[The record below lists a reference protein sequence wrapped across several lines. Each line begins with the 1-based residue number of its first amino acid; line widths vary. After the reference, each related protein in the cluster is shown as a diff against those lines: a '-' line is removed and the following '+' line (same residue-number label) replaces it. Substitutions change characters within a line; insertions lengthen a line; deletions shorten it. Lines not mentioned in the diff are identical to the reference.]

1 MNPRHS
7 SVLRSLVLLLV
18 LTCCSVLPAQ
28 TLLVQDD
35 VVTRETISATTITLA
50 GRGELLVTGSGDP
63 LPGCTVH
70 FNSPDAWL
78 RLPAVLPSA
87 VQSTL
92 LSRFRVSG
100 ANAVPGTN
108 LRIVQHTQGAV
119 VMAHGDD
126 FPAFEA
132 FDARSFAG
140 SRKLLYPYAEYDGT
154 SLGRMDAAIQSFR
167 LRRGYMATV
176 ATAENGTGTSRVYI
190 AQDGDLEVGRLP
202 DSLENAIRFVRIF
215 PWRWVSKKGFAGNIG
230 GNLRPAWWYN
240 WNLDQNSSL
249 NREYVAIRQTRWWPG
264 LDQNWKT
271 RGINHLLGYNEPDH
285 PDQANLSVSEAIA
298 GWPDLLGTGLRV
310 GAPAIT
316 DGGKAWLTDFMSRAN
331 AAGLRVDFV
340 PVHYYRSYWTA
351 ADPDGAT
358 TQFYNFLKDIYDT
371 VKRPLWITE
380 FNNGANWTSGPDPTY
395 AQQAATVGKMIE
407 MLDSTPFVER
417 YAIYNWVEDVR
428 RVVWDDGW
436 PTAAGEVYRDKAS
449 PLSYRQEMADAGTG
463 NSARY
468 DFDGDAHDSWG
479 HGQDAMMAGAPTFTS
494 GRSGQAILLDGD
506 DYLQLSPRIAD
517 TTNFTFAAW
526 VLWNGGG
533 NWQRIFD
540 FGADTSN
547 YLALT
552 PKAGSAGGLRFLMRN
567 GGSEQQLNAPA
578 LATGTW
584 THIAVTINGD
594 TGRLFVNGLPVNTNT
609 AMTIDPVDVGTRFN
623 FLGRSQFSADPLFNG
638 RLDDVR
644 IVSSA
649 LSDAQVKAIVDTAPP
664 RFTTTNLSKP
674 TALRG
679 QPYAG
684 SVAGDA
690 SGGAGTRTFSK
701 MSGPAWLTVSPDG
714 SLSGVPTSGDTQ
726 LCRASLRVTDG
737 NGAIHAAFLNIPVE
751 DPPGSSLRYGFDGHA
766 RASAGTADA
775 TATGN
780 PSYTAGR
787 SGQAINLDGTDDH
800 LRVPAGPAS
809 LATCTIATWI
819 QWDGGG
825 NWQRIFDFGNGGDE
839 GLFLTP
845 KSAAG
850 TLQFT
855 IRNREDACTLETTAP
870 PVGAWMHLAVTIG
883 NGSASLFVNGSRAA
897 TAGTTL
903 TPLAIDPAICFL
915 GRSQFSA
922 DPFFD
927 GRIDEFCIYPEILT
941 QSAITALRAGLPPRF
956 TTDGSLTR
964 PDAVPG
970 QPYNHSLALSA
981 ADPTAG
987 TVFSFAKVSGP
998 AWLTVVPDGR
1008 ISGLPSAADAGT
1020 NVFRVRVTD
1029 PSLYSADAEL
1039 RIVVTPTPDLV
1050 AHYQFDG
1057 SFATAAGNAP
1067 AGTASGSPVFT
1078 AGLFDR
1084 ALAFDGTNDRV
1095 ALSPN
1100 AAAGLGDATFAV
1112 RLRWHGGADWQRIF
1126 DFGSGEN
1133 DYLMLSPS
1141 ADTGTPQFA
1150 IRSAA
1155 GTVQRLSSPIALP
1168 ENEWSH
1174 LAVTL
1179 SGNTATLYLNG
1190 SPVATGTISI
1200 DPAAIPQTLCWLGDS
1215 QATGNRFLHGTVDD
1229 FRIYR
1234 RALPATEIAALARPL
1249 PAAAVALDYPG
1260 WTTGFAFPAGR
1271 NGPADDPDSDG
1282 AANVFEF
1289 LAATHPLAA
1298 GSQPPLTAS
1307 LATGTDLGL
1316 SGPAAAGLYLTLS
1329 ATVRRDRPG
1338 LTLSAEGS
1346 DPAGQF
1352 SPDHAAALPA
1362 APAGGSMEFLR
1373 WHHRLPTAQAP
1384 RGSLRLRASLP

>member
-1 MNPRHS
+1 MPPRFPSGLLPH
-7 SVLRSLVLLLV
+7 VLTVLLVILSP
-18 LTCCSVLPAQ
+18 LTAQ

-35 VVTRETISATTITLA
+35 VVTRETITGTVITLA

-63 LPGCTVH
+63 LPGCTVN
-70 FNSPDAWL
+70 FQSPDAWL
-78 RLPAVLPSA
+78 RLPSVLPSA

-92 LSRFRVSG
+92 LSRFRVHG
-100 ANAVPGTN
+100 ANAALGTN

-126 FPAFEA
+126 FPALEG
-132 FDARSFAG
+132 FDARYFAG
-140 SRKLLYPYAEYDGT
+140 RRKPLHPYADYDGT
-154 SLGRMDAAIQSFR
+154 SLGRMNQALRSFR
-167 LRRGYMATV
+167 LRRGYMATL
-176 ATAENGTGTSRVYI
+176 ATEENGTGTSRVYI

-202 DSLENAIRFVRIF
+202 DSLDASVRFVRVF

-240 WNLDQNSSL
+240 WNLDQNATL
-249 NREYVAIRQTRWWPG
+249 NREYVAIRQNRWWPG
-264 LDQNWKT
+264 LNQDWKT

-298 GWPDLLGTGLRV
+298 GWPDLLATGLRV

-316 DGGKAWLTDFMSRAN
+316 DGGKGWLTDFMSRATT
-331 AAGLRVDFV
+331 AGLRVDFV

-358 TQFYNFLKDIYDT
+358 TQFYNFLKDIHDT
-371 VKRPLWITE
+371 VRRPLWVTE
-380 FNNGANWTSGPDPTY
+380 FNNGANWTSGPDPSY
-395 AQQAATVGKMIE
+395 AQQAATVGRMIE
-407 MLDSTPFVER
+407 MLDNTPFVER

-479 HGQDAMMAGAPTFTS
+479 HGQDAMMVGAPTFTT

-517 TTNFTFAAW
+517 TANFTFAAW
-526 VLWNGGG
+526 IFWNGGG

-567 GGSEQQLNAPA
+567 GGAEQQLNAPA
-578 LATGTW
+578 PATGTW
-584 THIAVTINGD
+584 THVAVTINGD
-594 TGRLFVNGLPVNTNT
+594 TGKLFVNGLPVNTNT
-609 AMTIDPVDVGTRFN
+609 AMTIDPIDVGTRFN

-638 RLDDVR
+638 RIDDVR

-649 LSDAQVKAIVDTAPP
+649 LTDAQVKAIVDTAPP
-664 RFTTTNLSKP
+664 RFSSTNLSKP

-679 QPYAG
+679 QPYSA
-684 SVAGDA
+684 SIAGDA
-690 SGGAGTRTFSK
+690 SGGVSPRTFSK

-714 SLSGVPTSGDTQ
+714 SLSGVPMTGDDPV
-726 LCRASLRVTDG
+726 CRAALRVTDAQ
-737 NGAIHAAFLNIPVE
+737 GAIHAALLQIPVA
-751 DPPGSSLRYGFDGHA
+751 DLPGSSLRYGFDGHA
-766 RASAGTADA
+766 RASSGTADA
-775 TATGN
+775 TAAGN
-780 PSYTAGR
+780 PSYAAGR

-800 LRVPAGPAS
+800 LRLPAGPAS
-809 LATCTIATWI
+809 LAACTIATWI

-839 GLFLTP
+839 CLFLTP
-845 KSAAG
+845 RSAAG

-883 NGSASLFVNGSRAA
+883 NGSASLFVNGIRAA
-897 TAGTTL
+897 TASTAL
-903 TPLAIDPAICFL
+903 TPLSIDPASCFL

-922 DPFFD
+922 DPSFD
-927 GRIDEFCIYPEILT
+927 GRIDEFCIVSGTLTPSEIV
-941 QSAITALRAGLPPRF
+941 ALRAGLPPRF
-956 TTDGSLTR
+956 TADSALTR
-964 PDAVPG
+964 PDAMPG

-981 ADPTAG
+981 ADPNAG
-987 TVFSFAKVSGP
+987 TVFSFARVSGP
-998 AWLTVVPDGR
+998 AWLTVDPDGR

-1029 PSLYSADAEL
+1029 PSRYSADAEL
-1039 RIVVTPTPDLV
+1039 RIVVTPPPDVV

-1057 SFATAAGNAP
+1057 SFASTAGNAA
-1067 AGTASGSPVFT
+1067 AGTPNGSPSFT
-1078 AGLFDR
+1078 DGVFDR
-1084 ALAFDGTNDRV
+1084 ALVFDGTNDRV
-1095 ALSPN
+1095 ALAPN

-1133 DYLMLSPS
+1133 DYLMLTPS

-1150 IRSAA
+1150 IRSA
-1155 GTVQRLSSPIALP
+1155 GGPVQRLSSPIALP
-1168 ENEWSH
+1168 ENEWAH

-1179 SGNTATLYLNG
+1179 SGSTGTLFLNG
-1190 SPVATGTISI
+1190 TAVASGAISI

-1234 RALPATEIAALARPL
+1234 RALPAAEIAALARPL
-1249 PAAAVALDYPG
+1249 PATAVALDYPG

-1271 NGPADDPDSDG
+1271 HGSSDDPDGDG
-1282 AANVFEF
+1282 SANVFEF

-1298 GSQPPLTAS
+1298 ASVPTLTAG
-1307 LATGTDLGL
+1307 LAAGTDLGL
-1316 SGPAAAGLYLTLS
+1316 SGPAADGLYLTLT

-1346 DPAGQF
+1346 DAAGQF
-1352 SPDHAAALPA
+1352 SPAHAAPLPGI
-1362 APAGGSMEFLR
+1362 PAGGSMETLR
-1373 WHHRLPTAQAP
+1373 WHHRLPSTAMP
-1384 RGSLRLRASLP
+1384 RASLRLRASLP

>member
-1 MNPRHS
+1 MNPRLLS
-7 SVLRSLVLLLV
+7 GPLPPVLLL
-18 LTCCSVLPAQ
+18 LLAWCALLPAQ

-35 VVTRETISATTITLA
+35 VVTRDTIAATTITLA

-100 ANAVPGTN
+100 APAALGTN

-126 FPAFEA
+126 FAAFEA
-132 FDARSFAG
+132 FDARYFAG
-140 SRKLLYPYAEYDGT
+140 SRKPLYPYAEYDGT

-202 DSLENAIRFVRIF
+202 DSLEKAIRFVRIF

-264 LDQNWKT
+264 LNQNWKT

-351 ADPDGAT
+351 ADPDGAA
-358 TQFYNFLKDIYDT
+358 TQFYNFLKDIYDA

-380 FNNGANWTSGPDPTY
+380 FNNGANWTSGPDPTS

-468 DFDGDAHDSWG
+468 DFDGDTHDSWG
-479 HGQDAMMAGAPTFTS
+479 HGQDALMAGAPTFTS
-494 GRSGQAILLDGD
+494 GRSGQAVLLDGD

-540 FGADTSN
+540 FGAYTSN

-584 THIAVTINGD
+584 THVAVTINGD
-594 TGRLFVNGLPVNTNT
+594 TGKLFVNGLPVNTST
-609 AMTIDPVDVGTRFN
+609 TMTIDPVDVGTRFN

-664 RFTTTNLSKP
+664 RFSTTNLSKP
-674 TALRG
+674 AALRG

-684 SVAGDA
+684 SVAADA
-690 SGGAGTRTFSK
+690 SGGAGPRTFSK

-714 SLSGVPTSGDTQ
+714 SLAGVPTGSDAQ
-726 LCRASLRVTDG
+726 LCRASLRVTDA
-737 NGAIHAAFLNIPVE
+737 NGAIHAAFLNIPVA
-751 DPPGSSLRYGFDGHA
+751 DPPGASLRYGFDGHA

-775 TATGN
+775 AASGN

-800 LRVPAGPAS
+800 LRVPAGPVS
-809 LATCTIATWI
+809 LAACTIATWI

-839 GLFLTP
+839 CLFLTP

-855 IRNREDACTLETTAP
+855 IRTREESCTLEAAAP

-883 NGSASLFVNGSRAA
+883 SGSASLFVNGSRAA

-903 TPLAIDPAICFL
+903 TPLAIDPASCFL

-927 GRIDEFCIYPEILT
+927 GRIDEFCIYPEILA
-941 QSAITALRAGLPPRF
+941 QSAIAALRAGLPPRF
-956 TTDGSLTR
+956 TTDGSLAR

-981 ADPTAG
+981 ADPTPG

-998 AWLTVVPDGR
+998 AWLTVDPDGR
-1008 ISGLPSAADAGT
+1008 IAGLPSAADAGI

-1039 RIVVTPTPDLV
+1039 RIVVTPPSDLV
-1050 AHYQFDG
+1050 ALYQFDG
-1057 SFATAAGNAP
+1057 SFATAAGSAP

-1084 ALAFDGTNDRV
+1084 ALACDGTNDRV
-1095 ALSPN
+1095 ALAPN

-1155 GTVQRLSSPIALP
+1155 GTVQRLTSPLALP

-1179 SGNTATLYLNG
+1179 SGSTGTLYLNG

-1215 QATGNRFLHGTVDD
+1215 QATGNRFLNGTIDD

-1234 RALPATEIAALARPL
+1234 RALPPTEIAALARPL
-1249 PAAAVALDYPG
+1249 PAVTVALDYPG

-1271 NGPADDPDSDG
+1271 IGPADDPDGDG

-1298 GSQPPLTAS
+1298 DSQPALAAG

-1316 SGPAAAGLYLTLS
+1316 SGPAAAGRYLTLS

-1338 LTLSAEGS
+1338 LTLTAEGS
-1346 DPAGQF
+1346 DAAGQF
-1352 SPDHAAALPA
+1352 SPAEAAALPA
-1362 APAGGSMEFLR
+1362 NPAAGSMELLR
-1373 WHHRLPTAQAP
+1373 WHHRLPTSQAP